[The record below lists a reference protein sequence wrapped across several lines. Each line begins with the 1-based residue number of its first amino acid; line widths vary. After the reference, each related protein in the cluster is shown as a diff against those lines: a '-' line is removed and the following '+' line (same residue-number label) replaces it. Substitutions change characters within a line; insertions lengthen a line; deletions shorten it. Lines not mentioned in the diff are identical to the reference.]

1 MGSASEQAALRAPLQ
16 SRGDSPMTHTSHT
29 GGGGDVPEAAES
41 CVGDRRDSCGGGG
54 AELVSTG
61 DDSLAAETLSVSSE
75 LEFDDNPLHVPA
87 APPLCSPAEENK
99 SAHCSN
105 GVEDTPK
112 LLRTPIENSRSGATA
127 QAVSNS
133 SADAAVESSATQ
145 QQHAS
150 PVRRSALFDQPPVLP
165 PLPISPPQFSAANS
179 EFESLMLEET
189 EANSKCDVRAWR
201 CVIVF

>member
-1 MGSASEQAALRAPLQ
+1 
-16 SRGDSPMTHTSHT
+16 MTHTSHA

-41 CVGDRRDSCGGGG
+41 CDGDTRDRCGGGG
-54 AELVSTG
+54 EEPVSTG
-61 DDSLAAETLSVSSE
+61 DDSVAAETLSVSDE

-87 APPLCSPAEENK
+87 APPPFSPEEESRSAYCSD
-99 SAHCSN
+99 
-105 GVEDTPK
+105 GDEDTPK
-112 LLRTPIENSRSGATA
+112 LLRTPNENSRSGGTA

-145 QQHAS
+145 QQHVS
-150 PVRRSALFDQPPVLP
+150 PVRRSALFDQPSVLP
-165 PLPISPPQFSAANS
+165 PPPISPQLSASNS